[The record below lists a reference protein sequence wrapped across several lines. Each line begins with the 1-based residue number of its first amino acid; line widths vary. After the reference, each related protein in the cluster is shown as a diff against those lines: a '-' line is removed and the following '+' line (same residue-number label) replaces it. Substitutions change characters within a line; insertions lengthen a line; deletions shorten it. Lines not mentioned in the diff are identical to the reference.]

1 MKTGLDHLPYH
12 KREQLRA
19 ISAFIQQSLDVEMI
33 ILFGSHAR
41 GDWVE
46 DLPNGYFSDYDLL
59 VIVATEDAAEDDA
72 LWHRISKKVRPMAG
86 RTPVSLFVHDS
97 KFVAEQVRI
106 GQFFFS
112 DIVNEG
118 IVLHDSGRFVMPRAR
133 TLNALERLQ
142 IAEQSFRYWFN
153 SANDFVRGASYFMS
167 GGVRSHAAFM
177 LHQAAERYFDAAL
190 LAYTGYK
197 PKTHDLEELAD
208 KTAPLHLAL
217 AGALPRTDAEDEHL
231 FSLLRRAYVEARYS
245 KDYQVTD
252 DELVKMRER
261 VLDLAHRSLEASGE
275 RLAKIIGPNTV
286 GPLPTV
292 PTTDETMT
300 MPPLPS
306 SPDPKALEAWREEV
320 VRLSYERGLREGEA
334 KGEARGEA
342 KGREEG
348 LREGEAKAILAVLRG
363 RGIAVSDVEA
373 ARILACRD
381 QALLAQ
387 LWSRVLSV
395 QSAAA
400 LWT

>member
-1 MKTGLDHLPYH
+1 MRVG
-12 KREQLRA
+12 R
-19 ISAFIQQSLDVEMI
+19 
-33 ILFGSHAR
+33 
-41 GDWVE
+41 VE

-59 VIVATEDAAEDDA
+59 VIVTTEDAAEDDA
-72 LWHRISKKVRPMAG
+72 LWHCISKKVRPMAG

-118 IVLHDSGRFVMPRAR
+118 IVLHDSGRFAMPRAR

-142 IAEQSFRYWFN
+142 IAEQSFRYWFS
-153 SANDFVRGASYFMS
+153 SANDFVRGASSFMA

-197 PKTHDLEELAD
+197 PKTHDLEELAE
-208 KTAPLHLAL
+208 KTSALHPAL

-245 KDYQVTD
+245 KDYKVTD
-252 DELVKMRER
+252 DELVKMREL
-261 VLDLAHRSLEASGE
+261 VLDLARRSLEASGE
-275 RLAKIIGPNTV
+275 RLAKIIGPDTV

-292 PTTDETMT
+292 PTADETLT
-300 MPPLPS
+300 VPPLPS

-320 VRLSYERGLREGEA
+320 VRLSYERGKLEGREEGKAE
-334 KGEARGEA
+334 
-342 KGREEG
+342 GREEG
-348 LREGEAKAILAVLRG
+348 LREGEEKGREAGLREGEARAILAVLRG
-363 RGIAVSDVEA
+363 RGIAVSDEEA

-395 QSAAA
+395 PSAAA